1 MIDNIVI
8 DSVIKITTT
17 TTIVIW
23 MKMLSMS
30 YTLKVFFL
38 TKLKAIYMA
47 RIVEGKSRKKRKVVR
62 IVISMIII
70 IIFIWKTAEAFAV
83 ISPVMGYNHLLFL
96 DSFQIRILIKDK
108 VITKIHKNSY
118 KYYQLK

>member
-8 DSVIKITTT
+8 DSAIKITTT
-17 TTIVIW
+17 TTIAIW

-47 RIVEGKSRKKRKVVR
+47 RIVEGRSRKKRKVVR

-70 IIFIWKTAEAFAV
+70 IIFIWKTAEAFVV

-96 DSFQIRILIKDK
+96 DSFQTRILIKDK

>member
-8 DSVIKITTT
+8 DSAIKITTT
-17 TTIVIW
+17 TTIAIW

-70 IIFIWKTAEAFAV
+70 IIFIWKTAEVFAV
-83 ISPVMGYNHLLFL
+83 INLVMGYNHLLFL
-96 DSFQIRILIKDK
+96 DSFQTRI
-108 VITKIHKNSY
+108 
-118 KYYQLK
+118 

>member
-8 DSVIKITTT
+8 DSAIKITTT
-17 TTIVIW
+17 TTIAIW

-47 RIVEGKSRKKRKVVR
+47 RIVEERSRKKRKVVT

-70 IIFIWKTAEAFAV
+70 IIFIWKTAEVFAV
-83 ISPVMGYNHLLFL
+83 ISPVMGYNHHLFL
-96 DSFQIRILIKDK
+96 DSFQTRILIKDR
-108 VITKIHKNSY
+108 VITKIQFWK
-118 KYYQLK
+118 Q

>member
-8 DSVIKITTT
+8 DSAIKITTT
-17 TTIVIW
+17 TTIAIW

-38 TKLKAIYMA
+38 TKLKVIYMA

-62 IVISMIII
+62 IVIFMIII

-96 DSFQIRILIKDK
+96 DSFQTRILIKDK